1 MKKIYSPS
9 KLEKIKKHD
18 PSMTYTKNGLFGLP
32 FTEEESEVIVIPVPW
47 EVTVS
52 YRTGTANGPEA
63 IRQASYQLDLY
74 DEDVPD
80 AWQIGVNMQTTS
92 EYWKEKN
99 ERLRLLAK
107 KCISHIEE
115 GGSQTDL
122 SVMPLYEEINA
133 ASSEL
138 NAWLK
143 SESLRL
149 LDQGK
154 IVGVIG
160 GEHSVPY
167 GLMAAIGTKYNRFSI
182 LHIDAHADYRKAYE
196 GFEFSHASIQYNAS
210 RIPQIEKQ
218 VLLGIRDYSEGEL
231 KTINSSQE
239 KIKLITDRTLKN
251 NAYQGMTWEKQCE
264 EIISELGENVYI
276 SFDIDA
282 LNPALCP
289 HTGTPVPGGLEFE
302 QAFFLFKMMIAKGKK
317 IVGFDICEVAP
328 GVGAEDEW
336 DAIIGARTLYRLA
349 VLAARSQGKI

>member
-1 MKKIYSPS
+1 MKKNNSPE
-9 KLEKIKKHD
+9 KLEKIKNYD
-18 PSMTYTKNGLFGLP
+18 PNIINTEANLFGLP
-32 FTEEESEVIVIPVPW
+32 FTNDESDVVVIPVPW

-52 YRTGTANGPEA
+52 FRAGTAQGPEA
-63 IRQASYQLDLY
+63 IRQASYQVDLY

-80 AWQIGVNMQTTS
+80 AWQTGIGMEEIS
-92 EYWKEKN
+92 EYWTEKN
-99 ERLRLLAK
+99 ERLRPLAER
-107 KCISHIEE
+107 CIAHIEA

-122 SVMPLYEEINA
+122 SVLPLYEEINA
-133 ASSEL
+133 AGNEL
-138 NAWLK
+138 NVWLK
-143 SESLRL
+143 SESLRIL
-149 LDQGK
+149 NQGK

-167 GLMAAIGTKYNRFSI
+167 GLMAAIGTKYDHFSI
-182 LHIDAHADYRKAYE
+182 LHIDAHADYRQAYE
-196 GFEFSHASIQYNAS
+196 GFTFSHASIQYNAS
-210 RIPQIEKQ
+210 RIPQVEKQ

-231 KTINSSQE
+231 KTIDSSQE

-251 NAYQGMTWEKQCE
+251 NAYQGMTWEKQCQ

-302 QAFFLFKMMIAKGKK
+302 QAFYLFKMMIAQGKK

-328 GVGAEDEW
+328 GVGAEGQW

-349 VLAARSQGKI
+349 ILAAKSQGKV

>member
-1 MKKIYSPS
+1 MSKTVLPS
-9 KLEKIKKHD
+9 KLEKIKNYN
-18 PSMTYTKNGLFGLP
+18 PNMIYTNNNLFGLP
-32 FTEEESEVIVIPVPW
+32 FTNEESEVVVIPVPW

-52 YRTGTANGPEA
+52 FRAGTAKGPEA
-63 IRQASYQLDLY
+63 IREASYQVDLY
-74 DEDVPD
+74 DEDVAD
-80 AWQIGVNMQTTS
+80 AWKVGIGMQETS
-92 EYWKEKN
+92 KYWIEKN
-99 ERLRLLAK
+99 ESLRPLAE
-107 KCISHIEE
+107 KCIANIEE

-122 SVMPLYEEINA
+122 SVMSLYEEINK

-138 NAWLK
+138 NAWIK

-149 LDQGK
+149 LEQGK

-167 GLMAAIGTKYNRFSI
+167 GLMEAIGKKYSHYSI
-182 LHIDAHADYRKAYE
+182 LHIDAHADYRQAYE
-196 GFEFSHASIQYNAS
+196 GFEHSHASIQYNAS
-210 RIPQIEKQ
+210 RIPQVEKQ
-218 VLLGIRDYSEGEL
+218 VLLGIRDYSEGEI

-251 NAYQGMTWEKQCE
+251 NAYRGMTWEKQCQ
-264 EIISELGENVYI
+264 EIVSELGDNVYI

-302 QAFFLFKMMIAKGKK
+302 QAFFLFKMMIAKNKK

-328 GVGAEDEW
+328 GVGAEGEW
-336 DAIIGARTLYRLA
+336 DAVIGARVLYRLA
-349 VLAARSQGKI
+349 ILAAKSQGKI

>member
-1 MKKIYSPS
+1 MQKNVSPA
-9 KLEKIKKHD
+9 KLEKIKNYD
-18 PSMTYTKNGLFGLP
+18 PNMINTQANLFGLP
-32 FTEEESEVIVIPVPW
+32 FTNEESDVVVIPVPW

-52 YRTGTANGPEA
+52 FRAGTAKGPEA
-63 IRQASYQLDLY
+63 IRDASYQVDLY
-74 DEDVPD
+74 DEDVPN
-80 AWQIGVNMQTTS
+80 AWQAGIGMEEVS
-92 EYWKEKN
+92 EYWVEKN
-99 ERLRLLAK
+99 EKLRPLAE
-107 KCISHIEE
+107 KCIAHIEK

-122 SVMPLYEEINA
+122 SVMPLYAEINA

-149 LDQGK
+149 LEQGK

-167 GLMAAIGTKYNRFSI
+167 GLMDAISTKYNRFSV

-196 GFEFSHASIQYNAS
+196 GFEYSHASIQYNAS

-239 KIKLITDRTLKN
+239 KITMITDRTLKN
-251 NAYQGMTWEKQCE
+251 NAYQGMTWEKQCKQ
-264 EIISELGENVYI
+264 IISELGENVYI

-328 GVGAEDEW
+328 GEGSEGEW

-349 VLAARSQGKI
+349 VLAAKSQGKI